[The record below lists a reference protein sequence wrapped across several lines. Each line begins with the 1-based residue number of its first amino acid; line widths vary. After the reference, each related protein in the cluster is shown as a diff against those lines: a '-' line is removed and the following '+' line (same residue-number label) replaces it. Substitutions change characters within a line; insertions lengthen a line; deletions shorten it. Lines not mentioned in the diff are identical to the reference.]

1 MYFNFSN
8 GHAKKC
14 LILSCLFTP
23 LQASFAAELPKE
35 KQSVQAN
42 KINQLSAT
50 SFVFSAQPANCIALR
65 HGRTCYA
72 TVKLNWSSAIKQDY
86 CIYVK
91 QAETEKALLTSL
103 QCWKNS
109 MGSEVIFNFESDKK
123 IEFQLISS
131 KDKQVIAETAV
142 EVSWVHKPTARKRRW
157 RIF

>member
-8 GHAKKC
+8 GHAKKW
-14 LILSCLFTP
+14 LMLSCLITS
-23 LQASFAAELPKE
+23 LQPSLAAELP
-35 KQSVQAN
+35 QD
-42 KINQLSAT
+42 QLSAT
-50 SFVFSAQPANCIALR
+50 SFAFSAQPANCIALR

-86 CIYVK
+86 CIYIK
-91 QAETEKALLTSL
+91 QTETANTLLKSL

-109 MGSEVIFNFESDKK
+109 KGSEVIFNFESDEK

>member
-1 MYFNFSN
+1 MYFNFSE
-8 GHAKKC
+8 GHAKKY
-14 LILSCLFTP
+14 LILSCLCTS
-23 LQASFAAELPKE
+23 LQPSFAAELPKE
-35 KQSVQAN
+35 KQYTQAYEMG
-42 KINQLSAT
+42 QLSAT
-50 SFVFSAQPANCIALR
+50 SFVFSAQPSNCIALR

-72 TVKLNWSSAIKQDY
+72 IVKLNWSSSIKQDY
-86 CIYVK
+86 CIYIK
-91 QAETEKALLTSL
+91 QAETENTLLKSL

-109 MGSEVIFNFESDKK
+109 KGSEVVFNFESDKK